1 MPLYSR
7 PESNRELVEQ
17 VKSILASRR
26 LTLYEV
32 SQRSLTLFGR
42 QSSHYIPHNL
52 YYDLRRETF
61 SPSLFQLFALSQIS
75 GYRLTDWMG
84 VFKFEAEWI
93 PRLQIQLPSK
103 RTILVDSSLDDPNAL
118 IPWLRDLPIRAPS
131 PGMVP
136 LSQVLEWTK
145 PKRLGSLQKQPAKDF
160 LYAKIGQEDALA
172 FPELLA
178 GSIVRV
184 RLTGSDDILTHLSGE
199 GPGKLVLME
208 HRKGLC
214 CCRIRRVR
222 KGRVGLVSTLLPYA
236 EIEFRVPEEVRLI
249 GLVDLEIR
257 SLLEPRQ
264 AVLHHEF
271 ERRWM
276 SQALP
281 PRPSQLGPLLRQ
293 ARVRAGL
300 SFRAASALSRQIADL
315 LRDERYFIA
324 PSSLSDYEAVNTP
337 PRHFHKIATFC
348 TAYGLRFDSV
358 LAVLGLRLEQAGH
371 EAMPDAL
378 VGRIFAET
386 NEPRSV
392 LEHARQNGFLADL
405 VAEFQEIPFFLRDSL
420 KTLCGL
426 ARPSLKDFFR
436 LARGHNMFHPY
447 MQGALLAI
455 VNRRR
460 KRPNNCQKK
469 PLWQQPLSVL
479 LKRDGTYLCGCCSR
493 DDHNLIVHSY
503 AGGICRR
510 EQFRNRD
517 VEVIGRIVLVARRLI

>member
-7 PESNRELVEQ
+7 PGSNRELVEQ

-32 SQRSLTLFGR
+32 SRRSVAVFGR
-42 QSSHYIPHNL
+42 RSPHYIPHNL

-61 SPSLFQLFALSQIS
+61 SPSLFQLFSLSQIS
-75 GYRLTDWMG
+75 GYRLTDWMR
-84 VFKFEAEWI
+84 VFGFQAEWI
-93 PRLQIQLPSK
+93 PSLQIQIPSK

-118 IPWLRDLPIRAPS
+118 IPWLRDLPVRAPS
-131 PGMVP
+131 RGMVP

-145 PKRLGSLQKQPAKDF
+145 PQRLGSLQKQPAKHF

-184 RLTGSDDILTHLSGE
+184 RSTGSDDVLNHLSTE
-199 GPGKLVLME
+199 GLGKLVLME
-208 HRKGLC
+208 HRKGFC
-214 CCRIRRVR
+214 CCRIRRIR

-236 EIEFRVPEEVRLI
+236 DIEFRVPEEARLI

-257 SLLEPRQ
+257 SLLEPRP

-271 ERRWM
+271 ERRWTP
-276 SQALP
+276 QALSP
-281 PRPSQLGPLLRQ
+281 GPSQLGPLLRQ
-293 ARVRAGL
+293 ARLRAGL
-300 SFRAASALSRQIADL
+300 SFRAASALSRQISDL
-315 LRDERYFIA
+315 LQDERYFIA
-324 PSSLSDYEAVNTP
+324 PSSLSDYEAANAP
-337 PRHFHKIATFC
+337 PRHFHKVATFC
-348 TAYGLRFDSV
+348 AVYGLHFSTV
-358 LAVLGLRLEQAGH
+358 LAALGLRLEEAGQ

-378 VGRIFAET
+378 VGRPFVEMAESPAA
-386 NEPRSV
+386 EAAGQ
-392 LEHARQNGFLADL
+392 HGFLADP
-405 VAEFQEIPFFLRDSL
+405 VGEFEEIPFFLRGSL
-420 KTLCGL
+420 RTLCGL

-436 LARGHNMFHPY
+436 LARGHNTFHPY
-447 MQGALLAI
+447 MQGTLLAI

-460 KRPNNCQKK
+460 KRPNDCEKK
-469 PLWQQPLSVL
+469 PLWQQPLYVV
-479 LKRDGTYLCGCCSR
+479 LKRDGTYICGCCSR

-503 AGGICRR
+503 PGGIYRR

-517 VEVIGRIVLVARRLI
+517 AEIVGRIVLVARKLI